1 MNRMK
6 TVILG
11 IGAVALMAACA
22 PKTETG
28 YTVQGNLA
36 GLTGKVYLTVY
47 EGKLPTRID
56 STEAVN
62 GAFTFKGTRDLPI
75 YAAVEYA
82 EAPVVRFFLENAP
95 IVIEGDVNQPN
106 QIAVNGSPTTS
117 QYLSYRAEMDSV
129 TKVLYIDSLAQGN
142 RQAEDSMMRL
152 VNAYKMDYIQA
163 HPLSVAAAYVLY
175 REVSYYL
182 PYEQLFLAVA
192 GFDPS
197 VQNSVYLQLVSSM
210 AEALKNTAVGQK
222 YTDISAPNA
231 EGDTVALSSVVG
243 PGKYVLLD
251 FWASWCPPCRAE
263 SPVMVAAYA
272 KYAPKGFEIYAV
284 SLDKTKEAWLKG
296 IQDLKLNWIHVSDLQ
311 FWTSAAAD
319 TYGVRSIPSNVLI
332 GPDGTIL
339 ARNLMG
345 EQLEAT
351 LAEYLK

>member
-1 MNRMK
+1 MK
-6 TVILG
+6 KIVLG
-11 IGAVALMAACA
+11 VGVMAMMAACS
-22 PKTETG
+22 PKVETG
-28 YTVQGNLA
+28 YTVQGNVA

-62 GAFTFKGTRDLPI
+62 GAFTFKGSRDLAI
-75 YAAVEYA
+75 YAAVENA
-82 EAPVVRFFLENAP
+82 EKPLVRFFLENAP
-95 IVIEGDVNQPN
+95 IAIEGSVDNPQ
-106 QIAVNGSPTTS
+106 QMSVNGSPTTD
-117 QYLSYRAEMDSV
+117 QYMTYRTEMDSV
-129 TKVLYIDSLAQGN
+129 TRLLYVDSLARN
-142 RQAEDSMMRL
+142 NHQAEDSMMQL
-152 VNAYKMDYIQA
+152 VNARKMQYIQA
-163 HPLSVAAAYVLY
+163 HPQSVAAAYALY

-182 PYEQLFLAVA
+182 PYEQLFQAVA

-197 VQNSVYLQLVSSM
+197 VQGSVYLKLVSSM

-222 YTDISAPNA
+222 YTDVSAPNA

-263 SPVMVAAYA
+263 SPVMVAAYE

-296 IQDLKLNWIHVSDLQ
+296 IKDLKLSWIHVSSLQ
-311 FWTSAAAD
+311 FWTSEAAD

-345 EQLEAT
+345 EQLEMT
-351 LAEYLK
+351 LAKYLK

>member
-1 MNRMK
+1 MK
-6 TVILG
+6 NFILG
-11 IGAVALMAACA
+11 LGAVALMTACS
-22 PKTETG
+22 PKVETG

-62 GAFTFKGTRDLPI
+62 GAFTFKGTRDLAI
-75 YAAVEYA
+75 YAAVENA
-82 EAPVVRFFLENAP
+82 DAPLVRFFLENAP

-106 QIAVNGSPTTS
+106 QIAVNGSPTTD
-117 QYLSYRAEMDSV
+117 QYMAYRAEMDSV
-129 TKVLYIDSLAQGN
+129 TKVLYVDSLARN
-142 RQAEDSMMRL
+142 NQAEDSMMRL
-152 VNAYKMDYIQA
+152 VNDYKMNYIQA

-182 PYEQLFLAVA
+182 PYEQLFQAVA

-197 VQNSVYLQLVSSM
+197 VQSSVYLKLVSSM

-222 YTDISAPNA
+222 YTDVSAPNA
-231 EGDTVALSSVVG
+231 KGDTVALSSVVG

-263 SPVMVAAYA
+263 SPVMVAAYE

-345 EQLEAT
+345 DQLEAT
-351 LAEYLK
+351 LAGYLK

>member
-1 MNRMK
+1 MK
-6 TVILG
+6 KLVLWA
-11 IGAVALMAACA
+11 GAVLWMTACS
-22 PKTETG
+22 PKVETG

-56 STEAVN
+56 SAEVVN
-62 GAFTFKGTRDLPI
+62 GAFTFKGTRDLAI
-75 YAAVEYA
+75 YAAVEDA
-82 EAPVVRFFLENAP
+82 EKPLVRFFLENAP
-95 IVIEGDVNQPN
+95 ISIEGSVDHLQQV
-106 QIAVNGSPTTS
+106 AVNGSPTTD
-117 QYLSYRAEMDSV
+117 QYLAYRAEMDSV
-129 TKVLYIDSLAQGN
+129 TRVLYIDSLARN
-142 RQAEDSMMRL
+142 NHHAEDSMMQL
-152 VNAYKMDYIQA
+152 VNAYKMNYIQA
-163 HPLSVAAAYVLY
+163 HPLSVAAAYALY

-182 PYEQLFLAVA
+182 PYEQLFQAVA

-197 VQNSVYLQLVSSM
+197 VQGSVYLKLVSSM
-210 AEALKNTAVGQK
+210 AEALQKTAVGQK
-222 YTDISAPNA
+222 YTDVAAPNA

-263 SPVMVAAYA
+263 SPVMVAAYE

-296 IQDLKLNWIHVSDLQ
+296 IKDLKLNWIHVSDLQ

-345 EQLEAT
+345 EQLEAA